1 MSQWHS
7 RTSRAVPGFIKPCQP
22 MPCSRPPSGGD
33 WLHEIKHDGFRLI
46 ARRDGARVRLLTR
59 NGNDWT
65 ECYPLVAEAVA
76 ALKIK
81 SCIIDGEI
89 TVCRPDGV
97 TSFELLRSGRKIKP
111 EAVLHLFDL
120 IELDG
125 DDLRREPIEIRKQR
139 LLRTLRHHRAAVQF
153 NEHLQDEDGEE
164 VFYHA
169 CLMGL
174 EGIVSKRKGSP
185 YRSGPSRHWL
195 KSKNPASA
203 AVRREAA
210 EDWAR

>member
-1 MSQWHS
+1 MSQWRS
-7 RTSRAVPGFIKPCQP
+7 RSRRHVPGFIQPCQP
-22 MPCSRPPSGGD
+22 MAAPRPPSGAD
-33 WLHEIKHDGFRLI
+33 WLHEIKHDGCRII
-46 ARRDGARVRLLTR
+46 ARRDGARVRLFTR

-65 ECYPLVAEAVA
+65 ERFPLVVEAIG
-76 ALKIK
+76 ALKVN

-111 EAVLHLFDL
+111 EAVLHAFDL

-125 DDLRREPIEIRKQR
+125 DDLRREPIEMRKQR
-139 LLRTLRHHRAAVQF
+139 LQRALRHHGPAVQF
-153 NEHLQDEDGEE
+153 NEHLHDEDGEE

-174 EGIVSKRKGSP
+174 EGIVSKRLGSP
-185 YRSGPSRHWL
+185 YQSGQSRYWV
-195 KSKNPASA
+195 KSKNPASE
-203 AVRREAA
+203 AVRREA
-210 EDWAR
+210 E